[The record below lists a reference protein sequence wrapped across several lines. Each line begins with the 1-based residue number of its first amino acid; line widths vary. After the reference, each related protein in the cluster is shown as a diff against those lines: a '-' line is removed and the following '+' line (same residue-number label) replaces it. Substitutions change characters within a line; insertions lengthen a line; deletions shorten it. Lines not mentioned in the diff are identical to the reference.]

1 MDNFGQTIFTGIT
14 GTSLSKEE
22 IDFIQ
27 KENIGGIVLTSQN
40 FQDPGQLAELVNSI
54 QKLRDEYPLFISLN
68 HEDGRTNR
76 FKNFFT
82 QFPAMLELSKL
93 NSPKLIFEVHE
104 VIAKELKACGINLCF
119 SPSCDILT
127 NSDNKQLSDI
137 SYGTDAQ
144 TVEKFI
150 SATIRGLQ
158 TNGILSC
165 AKHFPGHGETSKDS
179 RVDLPLIK
187 RSVTKLKERELI
199 PFTKAVK
206 SRVEFMMM
214 GHLLVEEIDPHYPTS
229 LSSKAY
235 EFLRQETKFT
245 KLVMTDDLDSKAI
258 TDRFSPEE
266 AAFLCMKAGADIILD
281 SSLENARKCLLS
293 IRESV
298 KKKLINKEQMIE
310 RVLRIEKCKKEFLSN
325 YSPIYIPKISESFNS
340 QEAKKILDHFHSV
353 GCK

>member
-1 MDNFGQTIFTGIT
+1 LDNFGQTIFTGIT